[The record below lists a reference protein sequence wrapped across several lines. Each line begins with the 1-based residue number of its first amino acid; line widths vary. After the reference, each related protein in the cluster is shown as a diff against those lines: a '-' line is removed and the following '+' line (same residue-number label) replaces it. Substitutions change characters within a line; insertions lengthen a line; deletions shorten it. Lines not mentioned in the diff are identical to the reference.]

1 MTLTYEETLQ
11 EQRLHEEAGP
21 EIVAMMM
28 SLDLTNEQKAEL
40 LALRELAN
48 ESDSRSRA
56 LFDGITDQHT
66 LATIT
71 GFMAGQYQIV
81 ANEHSRFS
89 MECTARHEVSQET
102 ISKEAAVRQ
111 AMLAK
116 FIGDRFLNYE
126 GAHYKT
132 PTQRAQYAQFWI
144 DSVEE
149 WASTLRATRNAA
161 ICESL
166 SASTPV
172 KHLARILGV
181 SRAYINKVR
190 VE

>member
-28 SLDLTNEQKAEL
+28 ALDLTDEQKTEL
-40 LALRELAN
+40 LALRELAH
-48 ESDSRSRA
+48 ESDVRSRA
-56 LFDGITDQHT
+56 LFDCIADEYT
-66 LATIT
+66 LATIA
-71 GFMAGQYQIV
+71 GFMAGQCQIV
-81 ANEHSRFS
+81 ANEHARVS
-89 MECTARHEVSQET
+89 MEYTARHEASQET
-102 ISKEAAVRQ
+102 ISEEAAVRQ
-111 AMLAK
+111 AMLAR
-116 FIGDRFLNYE
+116 FIGDRFLNDE
-126 GAHYKT
+126 GAYYKT

-149 WASTLRATRNAA
+149 WAATLRATRNMA
-161 ICESL
+161 IRESL
-166 SASTPV
+166 LASTPV

-190 VE
+190 TE